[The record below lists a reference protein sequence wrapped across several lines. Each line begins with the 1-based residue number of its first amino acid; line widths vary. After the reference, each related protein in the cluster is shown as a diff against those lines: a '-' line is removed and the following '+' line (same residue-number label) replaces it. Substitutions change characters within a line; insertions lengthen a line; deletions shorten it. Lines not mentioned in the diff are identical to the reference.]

1 MKKLGFRFWKVKMNK
16 LSRHKVPGITP
27 EEQLLTR
34 YIFLTGLMIFI
45 TMIITICIATITT
58 IRRKYADNYIPVMY
72 FFIGIIPI
80 LVLILVKK
88 LQYLYPLNYILS
100 FLTVLL
106 WSLELPVLT
115 TFMRSVIFIPW
126 TLAVVIAWTLVI
138 IGHTRKVCETASLT
152 ALAIAIGL
160 IVLGALLLIPLRL
173 NGYGAAGCIFCAACV
188 MLAVSLGLFLTGQ
201 CLKLISSLKM
211 AQIVLLWFPFITWI
225 QVIIFFFSIC
235 AIYICI

>member
-1 MKKLGFRFWKVKMNK
+1 MKKLGLRFWKVKMNK
-16 LSRHKVPGITP
+16 LSRHKIPGITP

-88 LQYLYPLNYILS
+88 LQYLI
-100 FLTVLL
+100 
-106 WSLELPVLT
+106 
-115 TFMRSVIFIPW
+115 
-126 TLAVVIAWTLVI
+126 
-138 IGHTRKVCETASLT
+138 
-152 ALAIAIGL
+152 
-160 IVLGALLLIPLRL
+160 

-188 MLAVSLGLFLTGQ
+188 MLAISLGLFLTGQ

>member
-45 TMIITICIATITT
+45 TMIITICIATI
-58 IRRKYADNYIPVMY
+58 
-72 FFIGIIPI
+72 FIGIIPI